1 MASPMLVPENSTHV
15 TLPRKFCFI
24 ATNEPATLQNTL
36 YDSDGKII
44 IYKTTKLTEIPTVPG
59 GAYALVLIKGE
70 YEYGITS
77 YQVSE
82 PVGTKKESEFICYLD
97 ETVSTN
103 ILSSTR
109 LAVR

>member
-1 MASPMLVPENSTHV
+1 MQVLFYCN
-15 TLPRKFCFI
+15 
-24 ATNEPATLQNTL
+24 NEPGPLQNSL

-44 IYKTTKLTEIPTVPG
+44 INKTKKLTENPTVPG
-59 GAYALVLIKGE
+59 GASTLVLIKGE

-77 YQVSE
+77 YQGSE
-82 PVGTKKESEFICYLD
+82 PVGTKKESEFICYLY

-109 LAVR
+109 LMVR